1 MTERSGPLDGE
12 PGAEIERVVR
22 QMKDQ
27 IALGRLKPRERLVED
42 DLCAQFGVSR
52 HLIRSAF
59 MRLEHLGLIVRRP
72 NKGVVVRDFAPKEL
86 EEICDLCALLQ
97 GEAARR
103 IPLPASPELLDQL
116 QRIHAAGAKALARE
130 DLELVT
136 KLDDDF
142 HHQFFAAAGNVYLA
156 KMIGRLWTET
166 LGVRWYALGDP
177 ILRAKSHEEH
187 GLILGALASGDRAR
201 LEWVVV
207 DHIWTSFNAYRRAN
221 AGRSNAA
228 LPEHA
233 AG

>member
-1 MTERSGPLDGE
+1 
-12 PGAEIERVVR
+12 
-22 QMKDQ
+22 
-27 IALGRLKPRERLVED
+27 
-42 DLCAQFGVSR
+42 
-52 HLIRSAF
+52 
-59 MRLEHLGLIVRRP
+59 
-72 NKGVVVRDFAPKEL
+72 
-86 EEICDLCALLQ
+86 
-97 GEAARR
+97 
-103 IPLPASPELLDQL
+103 
-116 QRIHAAGAKALARE
+116 
-130 DLELVT
+130 
-136 KLDDDF
+136 
-142 HHQFFAAAGNVYLA
+142 
-156 KMIGRLWTET
+156 MIGRLWTET